1 MAITITKGSIKPVGE
16 CVIISNGFI
25 EAAVSVEVGPR
36 IISLRAG
43 GGDNLFYV
51 DEDKGFFSVD
61 ESLKK
66 SYGKDCYYFLGGHR
80 LWTTPEVF
88 PETYYPDDEPVAW
101 EQTPQGAV
109 FTPPARPEGLAHRIE
124 LRFAEGSADIEV
136 IHTVT
141 NRSEQTRELALWG
154 ITQMRKGGI
163 GVTPQN
169 DRQCAPLANRLMV
182 HWPYN
187 DLNDPR
193 FRTSMKYITLRQDIY
208 GDGSFKY
215 GINSEKGWAGYIYGG
230 QMFVKRFKTTPE
242 QSIAALPYPDYGCN
256 FESYTDRRALEVE
269 TLSELLTLK
278 PGECGE
284 HTERWSILDLAGE
297 VPAVHTP
304 EFDAFIDG
312 LNL

>member
-1 MAITITKGSIKPVGE
+1 MAVTITKGSIKPVGS

-43 GGDNLFYV
+43 NGENLFYV
-51 DEDKGFFSVD
+51 DEEKGFFSVD
-61 ESLKK
+61 ESLKT
-66 SYGKDCYYFLGGHR
+66 SYGKDCYYFFGGHR

-88 PETYYPDDEPVAW
+88 PETYYPDEDPVEW
-101 EQTPQGAV
+101 EQTAQGAI
-109 FTPPARPEGLAHRIE
+109 FTPPVRPEGLAHKIE
-124 LRFAEGSADIEV
+124 LRFAEDSAAIEV

-141 NRSEQTRELALWG
+141 NRSEETRQLALWG

-193 FRTSMKYITLRQDIY
+193 FRTSMKYVTLRQDIY

-215 GINSEKGWAGYIYGG
+215 GINSEKGWGGYIYGR
-230 QMFVKRFKTTPE
+230 QMFVKRFAATPA
-242 QSIAALPYPDYGCN
+242 QSIEALPYPDYGCN

-269 TLSELLTLK
+269 ALSELLTLK
-278 PGECGE
+278 PGECGQHVE
-284 HTERWSILDLAGE
+284 NWSVIELPGE
-297 VPAVHTP
+297 VPAIHTP
-304 EFDAFIDG
+304 EFDAYIDA
-312 LNL
+312 LNI